1 MSIRFNKESKIK
13 FLEHSYTLTS
23 QYYSWHSMEYA
34 PGMLVCFIAGYYF
47 GSVARKY
54 VNK

>member
-1 MSIRFNKESKIK
+1 MIEISVSTYCLFD
-13 FLEHSYTLTS
+13 
-23 QYYSWHSMEYA
+23 
-34 PGMLVCFIAGYYF
+34 MLYLLLQAFGFMAGITICFIAGYYF

>member
-1 MSIRFNKESKIK
+1 MIEISPNTYFV
-13 FLEHSYTLTS
+13 FDMLYLLL
-23 QYYSWHSMEYA
+23 QA
-34 PGMLVCFIAGYYF
+34 FGFAAGMVICFIAGYYF

>member
-1 MSIRFNKESKIK
+1 MTEISLSTYFM
-13 FLEHSYTLTS
+13 FDMMYLLLQAFGY
-23 QYYSWHSMEYA
+23 MA
-34 PGMLVCFIAGYYF
+34 GMLVCFIAGYYF

>member
-1 MSIRFNKESKIK
+1 MTEIGLSTYFIFDMVYLLLQA
-13 FLEHSYTLTS
+13 FGY
-23 QYYSWHSMEYA
+23 MA
-34 PGMLVCFIAGYYF
+34 GMLVCFIAGYYF

>member
-1 MSIRFNKESKIK
+1 MIEIDVNTYFVLDMLYLLLQA
-13 FLEHSYTLTS
+13 FGY
-23 QYYSWHSMEYA
+23 MA
-34 PGMLVCFIAGYYF
+34 GMLVCFIAGYYF